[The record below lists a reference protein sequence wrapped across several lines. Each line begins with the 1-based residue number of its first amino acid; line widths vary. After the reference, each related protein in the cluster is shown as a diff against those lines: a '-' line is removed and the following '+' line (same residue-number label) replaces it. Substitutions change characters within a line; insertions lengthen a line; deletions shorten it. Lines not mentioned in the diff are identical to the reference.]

1 MPLLTTAPRFLS
13 RSACSRRGH
22 YSPLRRKCRRAS
34 PGLFSGLRG
43 SLCRG
48 SRRLRA
54 FCHALPVRDAVT
66 IPRSAGNAAGLRPAC
81 FPACAAHCAAAHDG
95 SALPVTLRALRDGQ
109 LLVPPQKT
117 PCACGAT
124 AFSPAGLAVS
134 LLPGAPRFC
143 VVTLRALRDGQLL
156 VPPQKTPCACGATA
170 FSPAGLA
177 VSLLPSA
184 PRFCVGAALV
194 AARGRVWAPA
204 PTSLQ
209 FLPSHMAAAPLAPT
223 PHATQ
228 GADIHSIHRA

>member
-1 MPLLTTAPRFLS
+1 MNF
-13 RSACSRRGH
+13 H
-22 YSPLRRKCRRAS
+22 
-34 PGLFSGLRG
+34 
-43 SLCRG
+43 
-48 SRRLRA
+48 
-54 FCHALPVRDAVT
+54 
-66 IPRSAGNAAGLRPAC
+66 
-81 FPACAAHCAAAHDG
+81 FPARTATCAAASDS
-95 SALPVTLRALRDGQ
+95 SALSVTLCLFATRSLFPAPPEMPPGFAWPVFRPARLT
-109 LLVPPQKT
+109 VPRLT
-117 PCACGAT
+117 T
-124 AFSPAGLAVS
+124 
-134 LLPGAPRFC
+134 APRFC

-177 VSLLPSA
+177 VSLLPGA

-228 GADIHSIHRA
+228 GADIHSIHRAEFCAIIGGKPERNGGFTWPSCCCPVTFYP

>member
-1 MPLLTTAPRFLS
+1 MLKARKQHKESFFTCCILGGAYGRPLSLNTGIIISPRTGYVKHSLSGNDLFCGATPDGTSPRLVTLRLAHDLGAAFALLGHAP
-13 RSACSRRGH
+13 H
-22 YSPLRRKCRRAS
+22 PPLRHTA
-34 PGLFSGLRG
+34 
-43 SLCRG
+43 
-48 SRRLRA
+48 
-54 FCHALPVRDAVT
+54 
-66 IPRSAGNAAGLRPAC
+66 PRSAGNAAGLRPAC

-95 SALPVTLRALRDGQ
+95 SALPVTLRALLDGQ

-143 VVTLRALRDGQLL
+143 V
-156 VPPQKTPCACGATA
+156 
-170 FSPAGLA
+170 
-177 VSLLPSA
+177 
-184 PRFCVGAALV
+184 GAALV
-194 AARGRVWAPA
+194 AARGRVWAP
-204 PTSLQ
+204 SLH

>member
-1 MPLLTTAPRFLS
+1 MRNEIFMNF
-13 RSACSRRGH
+13 H
-22 YSPLRRKCRRAS
+22 
-34 PGLFSGLRG
+34 
-43 SLCRG
+43 
-48 SRRLRA
+48 
-54 FCHALPVRDAVT
+54 
-66 IPRSAGNAAGLRPAC
+66 
-81 FPACAAHCAAAHDG
+81 FPARTATCAAAHDG
-95 SALPVTLRALRDGQ
+95 SALPVTLHLFATRSLFPAPPEMPPDFARPVFRPARLTVPRLTTAPRFCVVTLRALRDGQ

-177 VSLLPSA
+177 VSLLPGA

>member
-1 MPLLTTAPRFLS
+1 MPRLPTAPRFLS

-54 FCHALPVRDAVT
+54 SVLSRCAP
-66 IPRSAGNAAGLRPAC
+66 SATGNCSSLRKKHLAPAA
-81 FPACAAHCAAAHDG
+81 
-95 SALPVTLRALRDGQ
+95 Q
-109 LLVPPQKT
+109 LL
-117 PCACGAT
+117 
-124 AFSPAGLAVS
+124 FRLRGLAVS
-134 LLPGAPRFC
+134 LLPG
-143 VVTLRALRDGQLL
+143 
-156 VPPQKTPCACGATA
+156 
-170 FSPAGLA
+170 
-177 VSLLPSA
+177 A

>member
-1 MPLLTTAPRFLS
+1 MLFRSNGLNASVIAALRLLYHS
-13 RSACSRRGH
+13 SARMRNEIFMNFH
-22 YSPLRRKCRRAS
+22 
-34 PGLFSGLRG
+34 
-43 SLCRG
+43 
-48 SRRLRA
+48 
-54 FCHALPVRDAVT
+54 
-66 IPRSAGNAAGLRPAC
+66 
-81 FPACAAHCAAAHDG
+81 FPARTATCAAASDS
-95 SALPVTLRALRDGQ
+95 SALSVTLCLFATRSLFPAPPEMPPGFGRPVFRPARLT
-109 LLVPPQKT
+109 VPRLT
-117 PCACGAT
+117 T
-124 AFSPAGLAVS
+124 
-134 LLPGAPRFC
+134 APRFC

-177 VSLLPSA
+177 VSLLPGA